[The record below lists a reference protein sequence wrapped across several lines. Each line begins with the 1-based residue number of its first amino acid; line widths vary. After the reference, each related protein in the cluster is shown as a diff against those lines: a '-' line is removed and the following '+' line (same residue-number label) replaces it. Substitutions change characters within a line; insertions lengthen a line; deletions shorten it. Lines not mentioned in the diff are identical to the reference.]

1 MDTVVLYASAVEDI
15 VDSIP
20 ASPVIA
26 SQRGYS
32 NLFIKISIGNLLS
45 LNGSEPCRF
54 VNCHVVCTLPR
65 KVKSV
70 NNATDSYTLSYTEKS
85 YWTSGQKINKIC
97 VLHNI
102 RA

>member
-70 NNATDSYTLSYTEKS
+70 NNATDSYTLRYAPLA
-85 YWTSGQKINKIC
+85 QNC
-97 VLHNI
+97 
-102 RA
+102 